1 MSNNIRSPHLSISP
15 TIEVTIFTDKAVIL
29 VDVHYPL
36 TYTSLN
42 VSKWFVPRASDTV
55 YCAIS
60 EGSKL
65 LVITC
70 TSRTWNNIHTR
81 FCGHSRTSKL
91 KVTTAQAYKVSYG
104 SFARII
110 FTPVRQSTIIFLKL
124 DFNSLCCWHSM
135 FCLAGQNYFS
145 KFYPVLTFPNYLH
158 TASRNTKIYQ
168 HHKCL

>member
-1 MSNNIRSPHLSISP
+1 MFGGVRQIPDLVRCVFLCLFPEGWDSGVGDDDCPECRFTFPMSNNIRSPHLSIST
-15 TIEVTIFTDKAVIL
+15 TIEVTSFTDKAVIL

-81 FCGHSRTSKL
+81 FCGHSRTPKL

-104 SFARII
+104 SFTRII
-110 FTPVRQSTIIFLKL
+110 FTPVRQSTIMFLARL
-124 DFNSLCCWHSM
+124 
-135 FCLAGQNYFS
+135 
-145 KFYPVLTFPNYLH
+145 
-158 TASRNTKIYQ
+158 
-168 HHKCL
+168 

>member
-1 MSNNIRSPHLSISP
+1 MSNNIRSPHLSIS
-15 TIEVTIFTDKAVIL
+15 TIEVTSFTDKAYTVKL

-70 TSRTWNNIHTR
+70 TFRTWNNIHTR
-81 FCGHSRTSKL
+81 FCGHSRTPKL

-104 SFARII
+104 SFTRII
-110 FTPVRQSTIIFLKL
+110 FTPVRQSTIIFLARL
-124 DFNSLCCWHSM
+124 
-135 FCLAGQNYFS
+135 
-145 KFYPVLTFPNYLH
+145 
-158 TASRNTKIYQ
+158 
-168 HHKCL
+168 

>member
-1 MSNNIRSPHLSISP
+1 MSNNIRSPHLSIST
-15 TIEVTIFTDKAVIL
+15 TIEVTSFTDKAYTVKL

-81 FCGHSRTSKL
+81 FCGHSRTPKL
-91 KVTTAQAYKVSYG
+91 KVTTAQAYKVSY
-104 SFARII
+104 
-110 FTPVRQSTIIFLKL
+110 TE
-124 DFNSLCCWHSM
+124 
-135 FCLAGQNYFS
+135 
-145 KFYPVLTFPNYLH
+145 VLQESYLPL
-158 TASRNTKIYQ
+158 SDNQQLYS
-168 HHKCL
+168 

>member
-1 MSNNIRSPHLSISP
+1 MSNNIRSPHLSIST
-15 TIEVTIFTDKAVIL
+15 TIEVTSFTDKAYTVKL

-42 VSKWFVPRASDTV
+42 VSKRFVPRASDTV

-70 TSRTWNNIHTR
+70 TFRTWNNIHTR
-81 FCGHSRTSKL
+81 FCGHSRTPKL

-104 SFARII
+104 SFTRII
-110 FTPVRQSTIIFLKL
+110 FTPVRQSTIIFLARL
-124 DFNSLCCWHSM
+124 
-135 FCLAGQNYFS
+135 
-145 KFYPVLTFPNYLH
+145 
-158 TASRNTKIYQ
+158 
-168 HHKCL
+168 